1 MIGSTIL
8 SILSPLWGYFFNAS
22 PPRQYYN
29 LLPSLRDLW
38 RKGGTKLGLA
48 WYCSIGLVVLEAH
61 KKGGFLSK
69 KGGRRREGLWS
80 GGIKRGGTGHKTL
93 VHSETGHLDERTED
107 MALL

>member
-8 SILSPLWGYFFNAS
+8 SILSLPCGAIFFKAS

-61 KKGGFLSK
+61 KKDRKS
-69 KGGRRREGLWS
+69 
-80 GGIKRGGTGHKTL
+80 
-93 VHSETGHLDERTED
+93 VV
-107 MALL
+107 